1 MKNIVKV
8 GYILIGIG
16 IGVLVSSIAYAR
28 ELDKPIGEIEEY
40 IPLED
45 RNDDISTNSETN
57 EANPEDSSSSE
68 RSDISQKELDR
79 LEKIR
84 RYREI
89 TEGRSRRDNRSSRD
103 RSSNYG
109 EFNSNQ
115 SDVLDFYHNP
125 TRHTEGQIDEKSF
138 EGYGK
143 KSQRA
148 ENEKTKGRRYSQ
160 MYKDSMTDAR
170 EYREPVDSSAISD
183 HPYEDAYDE
192 CELEINLHK
201 LYNLESLEPG
211 FEVFLDDNP
220 QDFVTVIFY
229 EGDTTLCDDGEQII
243 PNPEEVVGFAALER
257 LIHGGP
263 GAENNVI
270 FVHNMKTHINYEVVL
285 DAGMYQDTVLGLF
298 ESRLDE
304 EADEGGLGR

>member
-1 MKNIVKV
+1 MKNLAKV
-8 GYILIGIG
+8 GYILIGMGIG
-16 IGVLVSSIAYAR
+16 IFGASVAYAR
-28 ELDKPIGEIEEY
+28 ELDKPVGEIEEY

-45 RNDDISTNSETN
+45 RDNDISTDSETN
-57 EANPEDSSSSE
+57 ETDPEDSSSSE
-68 RSDISQKELDR
+68 GNDISQKELDR

-89 TEGRSRRDNRSSRD
+89 TEGRSRRDNRSGRD
-103 RSSNYG
+103 GSANYG
-109 EFNSNQ
+109 EFQTDQ
-115 SDVLDFYHNP
+115 SDVLNFYHNP
-125 TRHTEGQIDEKSF
+125 TRHTEGQVDEKSF
-138 EGYGK
+138 EGHGERP
-143 KSQRA
+143 QRKG
-148 ENEKTKGRRYSQ
+148 NEKAKGRRYSQ
-160 MYKDSMTDAR
+160 MYKDSMTGAG

-183 HPYEDAYDE
+183 HPYDDYDE
-192 CELEINLHK
+192 YEPEVDLHE
-201 LYNLESLEPG
+201 LYNLEDIEPG

-270 FVHNMKTHINYEVVL
+270 FVHNKKTHINYEVVL

-304 EADEGGLGR
+304 EAGEGGLSR

>member
-1 MKNIVKV
+1 MKNLAKV
-8 GYILIGIG
+8 GYVLIGMG
-16 IGVLVSSIAYAR
+16 IGVFGASIAYAR

-45 RNDDISTNSETN
+45 RDNDISTDSKNDET
-57 EANPEDSSSSE
+57 NPEDSSSGE
-68 RSDISQKELDR
+68 GHDIFQKEFDR

-89 TEGRSRRDNRSSRD
+89 TEGRNRGTNRSGRD
-103 RSSNYG
+103 RSSGNR
-109 EFNSNQ
+109 EFGSNQ
-115 SDVLDFYHNP
+115 SDILDFYRNP
-125 TRHTEGQIDEKSF
+125 ARHTEGQVDEKSF
-138 EGYGK
+138 EG
-143 KSQRA
+143 SDARPQRA
-148 ENEKTKGRRYSQ
+148 GDKKVKGRRYSQ
-160 MYKDSMTDAR
+160 MYKDSTIGAG
-170 EYREPVDSSAISD
+170 EYQEPIDSSVISD

-192 CELEINLHK
+192 YEPEIDLHE
-201 LYNLESLEPG
+201 LYNLESIEPG

-304 EADEGGLGR
+304 EAGEGGLSR